1 MLQSFFQAASKQH
14 ADALAT
20 GGMLPHGCTT
30 NVVRIEVD
38 SASMYQ
44 HGKTEEALG
53 HRSNGM
59 AAALSGASSKL
70 AGTGRCLNLP
80 AGLYTLMRHGSCLAR
95 LFLSLCCERYE
106 LSCAWLGSTLALAVA
121 TKANPFPGYGDTL
134 RPQSVRRQLTGS
146 LLALNRGVAD
156 IFYLHAP
163 GRETPHTTRIDGTIV
178 YLCWPNIAPDAYLK
192 EGCA

>member
-14 ADALAT
+14 ADALVT

-80 AGLYTLMRHGSCLAR
+80 AHPDAPWLVLGAS
-95 LFLSLCCERYE
+95 LSL
-106 LSCAWLGSTLALAVA
+106 SV
-121 TKANPFPGYGDTL
+121 L
-134 RPQSVRRQLTGS
+134 RDL
-146 LLALNRGVAD
+146 
-156 IFYLHAP
+156 
-163 GRETPHTTRIDGTIV
+163 
-178 YLCWPNIAPDAYLK
+178 
-192 EGCA
+192 